1 MNRHPTLRS
10 SHRQSSALGI
20 LTLLGVLLLAP
31 CLHAQEAHVVEPHS
45 PASHAT
51 DREPCCF
58 DSSSHRLT
66 ESHPPCAAVLTIA
79 RSPSDR
85 DTLQPVTA
93 AVMGPVPLDLDHVDG
108 QWVRRFREER
118 GAKVH
123 ALSLYTLHRQYRL

>member
-20 LTLLGVLLLAP
+20 LTLLAVLLLAP

-58 DSSSHRLT
+58 ESSSHRLT
-66 ESHPPCAAVLTIA
+66 ESHPQCAVVVTIV

-93 AVMGPVPLDLDHVDG
+93 AIMVPVRLDSDHAES
-108 QWVRRFREER
+108 QLVRRFSEER

-123 ALSLYTLHRQYRL
+123 TLSLYTLYRQYRL